1 MIILIFSRKC
11 NEGSRRQFLMGNDS
25 VEARDRLRVRLTLI
39 AEEHVWSGEHHRPT
53 YGGQSITGP
62 RVNKIGDT

>member
-1 MIILIFSRKC
+1 
-11 NEGSRRQFLMGNDS
+11 MGNDS